1 MIRIK
6 FVQVPEQKT
15 LFQSYVRDVVFPSA
29 TRIHQKIRSPGSFKL
44 FIVFVILD
52 EQNKK

>member
-15 LFQSYVRDVVFPSA
+15 LFQSYVRDVAFPSA
-29 TRIHQKIRSPGSFKL
+29 T
-44 FIVFVILD
+44 
-52 EQNKK
+52 